1 MFAYNRPT
9 HFTAFRLLRRSLT
22 IEIRTQKSVGTFR
35 VYSYSRVFGVTQQ
48 QNNQKPTPYSVSIS
62 TVFLLLSY

>member
-35 VYSYSRVFGVTQQ
+35 VYSHFEVFGVT
-48 QNNQKPTPYSVSIS
+48 
-62 TVFLLLSY
+62 

>member
-22 IEIRTQKSVGTFR
+22 IEIRTQKSVEP
-35 VYSYSRVFGVTQQ
+35 
-48 QNNQKPTPYSVSIS
+48 KPLKYISAILPRNENKSI
-62 TVFLLLSY
+62 TRENKTAVI

>member
-22 IEIRTQKSVGTFR
+22 IEMRTQKSVELKLIK
-35 VYSYSRVFGVTQQ
+35 S
-48 QNNQKPTPYSVSIS
+48 N
-62 TVFLLLSY
+62 